1 MDVAAMSLSL
11 SACETNTNISL
22 AMMSKVL
29 DTAEATSEAM
39 MQMMDAAAVTP
50 GLGDNINILV

>member
-1 MDVAAMSLSL
+1 MMSMERLS
-11 SACETNTNISL
+11 TNISF

>member
-1 MDVAAMSLSL
+1 MDIAAMSLSL
-11 SACETNTNISL
+11 SACSVNTNISL

-50 GLGDNINILV
+50 GLGDNIDIMV

>member
-1 MDVAAMSLSL
+1 MDIPALSTMMSMERLS
-11 SACETNTNISL
+11 TNISF

-39 MQMMDAAAVTP
+39 LQMMDAAAVTP